1 MASNTSGGVTIPES
15 ITEWRKKARA
25 NGVLGTIDQLGSQVK
40 VRSASK
46 FHFRHFL
53 GLRVI
58 YKFGNKHGRSSLPTQ
73 IINQFPMPTTIALD
87 KTSYWNDYLTEIR
100 TFAVTQVGVAA
111 SCVPQSLGPMVNVWL
126 YQKHIILGDEDYS
139 DVSKISEV
147 SPVAGRTRGRHIQR
161 AQALATPTR
170 APKLPGLQ
178 KMMQHVSLS
187 EEESGDESLDE
198 ELDEEAPD
206 DDLDTADGLRDDK
219 FNTPGFMAEGQLIKD
234 EQTVNVFLLAF
245 LSAITATT
253 VPFHTRWLAER
264 NAMVYEKK
272 VRYVARTDG
281 HLRGA
286 TGQTYSLI
294 EVKPR
299 RRKDGDV
306 SIRIQESAQMAAWLT
321 QNRKESHDPYKKCRY
336 RRYPIIPLPG
346 SGLTRTGCSFC
357 RRIKMRSS

>member
-1 MASNTSGGVTIPES
+1 MASNTSSGVAIPQS

-25 NGVLGTIDQLGSQVK
+25 NEVLGTIDQLGSQVK
-40 VRSASK
+40 VKSASK
-46 FHFRHFL
+46 FQFRHFL

-58 YKFGNKHGRSSLPTQ
+58 YKFGNKHGKSSLPTQ
-73 IINQFPMPTTIALD
+73 IINQFGIPTAIALD

-100 TFAVTQVGVAA
+100 KFAVTQVGVAA
-111 SCVPQSLGPMVNVWL
+111 SCVPRSLGPLVNVWL

-139 DVSKISEV
+139 DVSKLSRV
-147 SPVAGRTRGRHIQR
+147 SPVAARTRGRHIQR

-170 APKLPGLQ
+170 ASKLQGLQ
-178 KMMQHVSLS
+178 RMMQGVSLS
-187 EEESGDESLDE
+187 EEESGDELNESLDE
-198 ELDEEAPD
+198 DLDEEVPD
-206 DDLDTADGLRDDK
+206 DGSERESDLDTTDGPRYD
-219 FNTPGFMAEGQLIKD
+219 NIYTPEYTAEGQLIKD

-281 HLRGA
+281 HLRSSA
-286 TGQTYSLI
+286 GQTYSLI

-299 RRKDGDV
+299 RRKVDDV
-306 SIRIQESAQMAAWLT
+306 LIRIQESAQMAAWLT
-321 QNRKESHDPYKKCRY
+321 QDEKESHDPYTKCRY
-336 RRYPIIPLPG
+336 RRYPITP
-346 SGLTRTGCSFC
+346 CS
-357 RRIKMRSS
+357 RL